1 MDDEAIKSTETRIDD
16 EAIKSTETRMH
27 YMYKW
32 LNSTNGFP
40 TSIAISI
47 IYCSDN
53 YKT

>member
-32 LNSTNGFP
+32 LNSTNGFA
-40 TSIAISI
+40 TSIAVMFLVV
-47 IYCSDN
+47 Y
-53 YKT
+53 YY